1 MFCFRF
7 VPVFLC
13 IVFSVSVQ
21 AVRDRNSVH
30 RAEFIKCKMLEGQ
43 QSCLP
48 TAIVAAL
55 EGRDLL
61 TGIMNRFQG
70 STPSSIYHNV
80 NIQVRSCPYARLVV
94 VSHYLANHLEGVL
107 ADPFRL
113 EMLRSALAS
122 LPNAQ
127 NSIIMTALQW
137 LDEGVSTS
145 TRHLITRELL
155 NDIRLGLDQMD
166 NLEILVLLAMATR
179 RSILVVDDRQE
190 DTQHI
195 TIIRRSHGHL
205 SVETQT
211 VTNLQLNEDSV
222 HELIRSLTFQANLH
236 FIVSPQLMPVLPF
249 PPITPV
255 HVARSGESQP
265 LHIDLNRRVVRPLVS
280 TDGGDYSAVPVKS
293 KNAPRLNPRS
303 IRKVRPKWKNQDIF
317 RQTFFRQTYS
327 TDSFAGNVI
336 KASFVSVLLIGAT
349 HPSVKESVKR
359 LLWQVACREKGIRQ
373 CGVDYLN
380 RAVDTSRYIR
390 AEVYYRICGKIS
402 WNDCKQYYLDN
413 YISRDDKKEE

>member
-21 AVRDRNSVH
+21 AARDRNSVH
-30 RAEFIKCKMLEGQ
+30 RVEAIKCKKLEGQ

-48 TAIVAAL
+48 SAIVAAL
-55 EGRDLL
+55 DGRNWL

-70 STPSSIYHNV
+70 RSLSSIYHNV

-94 VSHYLANHLEGVL
+94 VSHYLANYLERALVN
-107 ADPFRL
+107 PFRRG
-113 EMLRSALAS
+113 MLRSALAS

-137 LDEGVSTS
+137 LDEGVSIN
-145 TRHLITRELL
+145 TRYLITRELL

-179 RSILVVDDRQE
+179 RSILVVDGRQE
-190 DTQHI
+190 DSQHI
-195 TIIRRSHGHL
+195 TIIRRSHEHL
-205 SVETQT
+205 SIETHSAA
-211 VTNLQLNEDSV
+211 NLQMNENSV
-222 HELIRSLTFQANLH
+222 QELIRSLTSRDNLQ
-236 FIVSPQLMPVLPF
+236 FFVSSQLMPLLPV
-249 PPITPV
+249 PSTIPV

-265 LHIDLNRRVVRPLVS
+265 LHTSLTRGVVRPLVS
-280 TDGGDYSAVPVKS
+280 TDGGDYSAVPVRNR
-293 KNAPRLNPRS
+293 NAPRLNPSS
-303 IRKVRPKWKNQDIF
+303 IRKVRPKWENPDIF
-317 RQTFFRQTYS
+317 RQAFS
-327 TDSFAGNVI
+327 TDSFVGNVI
-336 KASFVSVLLIGAT
+336 KASFVSVVSVLLTGAT

-359 LLWQVACREKGIRQ
+359 LLWQVACREKDTRQ

-380 RAVDTSRYIR
+380 RA
-390 AEVYYRICGKIS
+390 
-402 WNDCKQYYLDN
+402 
-413 YISRDDKKEE
+413 EETAR